1 MKRLSFA
8 LCLVALSLG
17 ACSEDPTDLDGPST
31 TTTTAAP
38 ATTAAGSDGRRVVVK
53 RIASFDQPLAF
64 AVRERTVYVGEK
76 GGKVKTLAGKEVLD
90 ISAEV
95 STGSEQGLLGIAF
108 SPDGQFLYVNFTN
121 ESGDTRVIE
130 FAVKG
135 ETSLDDRRQVL
146 AVDQPFGNHNG
157 GHLAFGPDGYLYI
170 GLGDGGSGGDPQ
182 GNGQNLRT
190 LLGKMLRIDPR
201 PSGGEPYAVPEDNP
215 FVGEAGG
222 ARPEIWALG
231 LRNPWRYSFDRTSG
245 DLWIGDVGQNS
256 REEIN
261 HVAKGASGRNYG
273 WNLLEGNE
281 RFRGSPPDDYVAPV
295 HDYKT
300 GDGTCAVT
308 GGVMYRG
315 RKVAPLLGAY
325 LFADVCEGRLKSL
338 RLQGAKASVT
348 DLDLR
353 VPRPASFGEDADG
366 EVLIASLEGGVYR
379 LELE

>member
-1 MKRLSFA
+1 MRKLLFVVCLIA
-8 LCLVALSLG
+8 LALG
-17 ACSEDPTDLDGPST
+17 ACSEDPTDLSGGST
-31 TTTTAAP
+31 TTTSTTV
-38 ATTAAGSDGRRVVVK
+38 ATTAGEGGRVVTK
-53 RIASFDQPLAF
+53 RIGDFDQPLAL
-64 AVRERTVYVGEK
+64 AVREGTIYVGEK

-90 ISAEV
+90 IGDEV

-121 ESGDTRVIE
+121 ESGDTRVVE
-130 FAVKG
+130 FAMTG

-146 AVDQPFGNHNG
+146 AVDQPYANHNG

-182 GNGQNLRT
+182 GNGQNPRT

-201 PSGGEPYAVPEDNP
+201 PSGGEPYTVPEDNP
-215 FVGEAGG
+215 FVDGGGG

-261 HVAKGASGRNYG
+261 HVEKGASARNYG
-273 WNLLEGNE
+273 WNLLEGNQ
-281 RFRGSPPDDYVAPV
+281 RFRGSPPENYVAPV
-295 HDYKT
+295 HDYAT
-300 GDGTCAVT
+300 GGGTCAVT
-308 GGVMYRG
+308 GGIMYRG
-315 RKVAPLLGAY
+315 RKVTPLVGAY
-325 LFADVCEGRLKSL
+325 VFADVCEGRLKTL
-338 RLQGAKASVT
+338 RMQGGTASVQ
-348 DLDLR
+348 DLDLP
-353 VPRPASFGEDADG
+353 VPRPASFGEDAGG